1 MGRAETAT
9 RAVEIGVELPL
20 ARDVTSSDLMLARF
34 HPVVRRWFDE
44 TFGAPSD
51 PQRSGWPAI
60 ASGSHT
66 LILAPTGTG
75 KTLAAFLWELNELI
89 VRGIE
94 EPLSDAVQLLY
105 ISPLKALNNDIQRNL
120 DRPLAELRARFEA
133 EGMDFPEIRVAVRT
147 GDTPASARAR
157 MLRKS
162 PHILITTPESL
173 NIMLTTLKGRG
184 MFSGTRAVI
193 VDEIHAIAGTK
204 RGAHLALTLERLDVI
219 AQESPQRIG
228 LSATQ
233 RPLEEVARFLGG
245 CDGTAAS
252 SRYRQV
258 SIVDC
263 GMTKELVIAIE
274 SPVPDLGN
282 VGGSVWPAVAPL
294 VLRHIRASRTTLVF
308 VNNRAQAE
316 KIAAR
321 VNTLAEEEIALPYHG
336 SLARER
342 RFALEERLKAGSLR
356 ALITTSSLELGIDIG
371 SVDLVIQLQ
380 SPKRVTSA
388 LQRIGRAGHT
398 LGVASRGILV
408 PTFRDDAVE
417 IAAIVAAMR
426 AGDVE
431 PTHVVQNALDV
442 LAQVIVAAVSVDDWS
457 SEDLFELVRRSYPYH
472 QLARGAFDE
481 VLAMLSGKYPSDIAA
496 ELEPRI
502 TWDRVGDKL
511 TGSRAARMTAVISGG
526 TIPDRGLYAVN
537 LPDRTRLGELDEEFV
552 HESRVGDVFQLG
564 SSTWRIAAIE
574 HDRVVVTPA
583 PGTPARMPFWHGEY
597 MARSLML
604 SHRVGALRR
613 ELAKGPDAEQL
624 ASKYGCDAATAS
636 SLVKYIASQ
645 RAATGIVPDDTN
657 IVIEQFRDETGAVR
671 IVIHAAFGGRIN
683 APWGMALA
691 QRVREAINADLQVQ
705 TTDDGIM
712 LRLPDLGMTVPLQS
726 LLGLSGTEAEQ
737 LVMEEVGSTS
747 LFGARFRMNAARAL
761 LLPRGN
767 PRRRMPLWLQRLKSL
782 DLLQTVRQFPSFPIL
797 VETYR
802 EVLQDAFDMPGLKAT
817 LADISAG
824 HIRIHTVQTDVPSP
838 FAASLQFGFVMDWL
852 YGDDTPRA
860 EQRAALL
867 SLDRSLLDEVMGG
880 DGSDDITLD
889 AIEQTLAERRG
900 TVAGRRARTDD
911 ELAHLIDRAG
921 DLTAEEV
928 RSRVASSDEAVR
940 GDPFA
945 ELVANGRMIAVPI
958 GSETGR
964 EWRFILTETYP
975 RYVSAFGADALARVR
990 GTIELVEQDA
1000 ANAIPDVLRHP
1011 AINASVARREIL
1023 ARFLTQS
1030 GPVTIQEIH
1039 DRYGWEPGWIESRLS
1054 EWERTGKL
1062 IRGKFRRGV
1071 TDIEWCSRRVVEIGR
1086 RRALAALRKQIEAV
1100 ELVHFAAFMQ
1110 RWQHVDERDRLEGP
1124 AGTAAA
1130 VRQLY
1135 GIARPP
1141 VAWDRD
1147 YLRARVKSYD
1157 PGSLSQFSATG
1168 EPVWVGEGNYDPQ
1181 SGAIPLARV
1190 RFFERGT
1197 GAIWLPGE
1205 PEVVLSG
1212 NAEAVRA
1219 TIAAEGASFIGD
1231 IQATTGLTMLS
1242 VREAI
1247 RELVAWGLVTN
1258 DTVEA
1263 LREVARWKPMIPR
1276 TGPDPT
1282 SWLPADY
1289 TPSPN
1294 RRIIERRPNLRRLPK
1309 WRRPDRPGAA
1319 TSGWTGRWS
1328 LVRRRG
1334 TLGPEIPEEER
1345 AEKIA
1350 RQWLARYGIVS
1361 RDWWRRERPPVPWR
1375 SIYRE
1380 LKRLEYR
1387 GEVRR
1392 GYFVKGLGGAQF
1404 ALPDAVEWLRAVA
1417 SEDHSAANF
1426 VVMAASD
1433 PANVYNLQL
1442 ELADRDPLSR
1452 PRGSGALLVMR
1463 GGRVAIAVEGRGRRF
1478 TVADWLSPEAA
1489 GEAKRALVE
1498 HLRGERS
1505 ARYVI

>member
-1 MGRAETAT
+1 
-9 RAVEIGVELPL
+9 
-20 ARDVTSSDLMLARF
+20 MLARF
-34 HPVVRRWFDE
+34 HPLVRQWFKD
-44 TFGAPSD
+44 TFGNPSD
-51 PQRSGWPAI
+51 PQRKGWPAI
-60 ASGSHT
+60 ASGAHT

-94 EPLSDAVQLLY
+94 EPLPNAVHLLY

-120 DRPLAELRARFEA
+120 DRPLAELRERFA
-133 EGMDFPEIRVAVRT
+133 AGGKDFPEIRVAVRT
-147 GDTPASARAR
+147 GDTPPSARAR

-184 MFSGTRAVI
+184 MFSGVRAVI

-204 RGAHLALTLERLDVI
+204 RGAHLALTLERLEGLV
-219 AQESPQRIG
+219 ERTPQRIG

-233 RPLEEVARFLGG
+233 KPLEEVARFLGG
-245 CDGTAAS
+245 CENTEAAGPIF
-252 SRYRQV
+252 RPV
-258 SIVDC
+258 TIVDC
-263 GMTKELVIAIE
+263 GMTKEMEIAVE
-274 SPVPDLGN
+274 SPVADLGN
-282 VGGSVWPAVAPL
+282 VGGSIWPAVAPL
-294 VLRHIRASRTTLVF
+294 VLRHIQASNTTLVF

-316 KIAAR
+316 RIAAR
-321 VNTLAEEEIALPYHG
+321 VNALADEEIALPYHG

-356 ALITTSSLELGIDIG
+356 ALVTTSSLELGIDIG

-380 SPKRVTSA
+380 SPKRVASA

-398 LGVASRGILV
+398 LGVPSRGILV

-442 LAQVIVAAVSVDDWS
+442 LAQVIVAAVSVDDWR
-457 SEDLFELVRRSYPYH
+457 SEDLFGLVRRSYPYH
-472 QLARGAFDE
+472 RLTRSAFDE
-481 VLAMLSGKYPSDIAA
+481 VVAMLSGKYPSDIAA

-502 TWDRVGDKL
+502 TWDRVNDRL
-511 TGSRAARMTAVISGG
+511 IGSRAARMTAVISGG
-526 TIPDRGLYAVN
+526 TIPDRGLYTVN

-552 HESRVGDVFQLG
+552 HESRMGDVFQLG

-613 ELAKGPDAEQL
+613 ELAEAPDEKRLAEE
-624 ASKYGCDAATAS
+624 YGCDAATAN
-636 SLVKYIASQ
+636 SLVKYIAAQ
-645 RAATGIVPDDTN
+645 RAATGIVPDDKN

-691 QRVREAINADLQVQ
+691 KRVREALNDVDLQVQ

-712 LRLPDLGMTVPLQS
+712 LRLPDLGMSAPVQS
-726 LLGLSGTEAEQ
+726 LLGLSGAEAEQ

-802 EVLQDAFDMPGLKAT
+802 EVLQDAFDMEGLKVT
-817 LADISAG
+817 LSEIAG
-824 HIRIHTVQTDVPSP
+824 GAIRVHTVQTESPSP

-867 SLDRSLLDEVMGG
+867 SLDRALLDEVMGG
-880 DGSDDITLD
+880 EGSDDITLE

-900 TVAGRRARTDD
+900 TATGRRARTDD
-911 ELAHLIDRAG
+911 ELAHLLDRAG
-921 DLTAEEV
+921 DLSREEV
-928 RSRVASSDEAVR
+928 RSRIATTEEGVR

-945 ELVANGRMIAVPI
+945 KLLENRRVVAIPLGAD
-958 GSETGR
+958 GAK

-975 RYVSAFGADALARVR
+975 RYVSAFGGESLKRVR
-990 GTIELVEQDA
+990 GTPELVEQEA
-1000 ANAIPDVLRHP
+1000 WALVPDVLLHP

-1030 GPVTIQEIH
+1030 GPVTIPEIH
-1039 DRYGWEPGWIESRLS
+1039 DRYGWEPEWIESRLA
-1054 EWERTGKL
+1054 EWETTGKL
-1062 IRGKFRRGV
+1062 IRGKFRRERQE
-1071 TDIEWCSRRVVEIGR
+1071 IEWCSRRVVEIGR

-1100 ELVHFAAFMQ
+1100 ELPHFAAFMQ
-1110 RWQHVDERDRLEGP
+1110 RWQHLDERDKLEGA

-1130 VRQLY
+1130 IRQLY
-1135 GIARPP
+1135 GIARPAG
-1141 VAWDRD
+1141 AWDRD
-1147 YLRARVKSYD
+1147 YLRSRIRSYD
-1157 PGSLSQFSATG
+1157 PTWLSQFSATG
-1168 EPVWVGEGNYDPQ
+1168 EPVWTGEGNYDPE

-1197 GAIWLPGE
+1197 GVTWLADQQE
-1205 PEVVLSG
+1205 PVLSES
-1212 NAEAVRA
+1212 AEKVRS
-1219 TIAAEGASFIGD
+1219 TIAEEGASFIGD
-1231 IQATTGLTMLS
+1231 LQAITGLTMLS
-1242 VREAI
+1242 IREAI

-1263 LREVARWKPMIPR
+1263 MREIARWKPMVSR
-1276 TGPDPT
+1276 TAPDPT

-1294 RRIIERRPNLRRLPK
+1294 RKIVQRRPNLRRLPK
-1309 WRRPDRPGAA
+1309 WRRPDKPGSAA
-1319 TSGWTGRWS
+1319 SGWTGRWS

-1334 TLGPEIPEEER
+1334 TLGPDLLEEER
-1345 AEKIA
+1345 AERIA

-1380 LKRLEYR
+1380 LKRLEFR

-1392 GYFVKGLGGAQF
+1392 GYFVRGLGGAQF
-1404 ALPDAVEWLRAVA
+1404 ALPDAVEWLREVA
-1417 SEDHSAANF
+1417 GEDQSAAGY

-1433 PANVYNLQL
+1433 PANVYTLSL
-1442 ELADRDPLSR
+1442 ELVDRDPLSR

-1463 GGRVAIAVEGRGRRF
+1463 GGRVAIAVEARGRRY
-1478 TVADWLSPEAA
+1478 TVAEWLSPEEIAS
-1489 GEAKRALVE
+1489 AKKALLD
-1498 HLRGERS
+1498 HLRGEKS
-1505 ARYVI
+1505 ARYVM